1 MFKKFNPYN
10 KEEGMSILGDIEDG
24 IKKTEQEI
32 EQGAH
37 FIVKDVTTLERKIMV
52 DLSHVEATFDVW
64 MKDVETSITGDTVIL
79 KERFLSLLKG
89 I

>member
-1 MFKKFNPYN
+1 MFNPYN

-52 DLSHVEATFDVW
+52 ELSHVEATF
-64 MKDVETSITGDTVIL
+64 ETWATKNAASLTGDLVTM
-79 KERFLSLLKG
+79 KADFLSMLKG
-89 I
+89 A